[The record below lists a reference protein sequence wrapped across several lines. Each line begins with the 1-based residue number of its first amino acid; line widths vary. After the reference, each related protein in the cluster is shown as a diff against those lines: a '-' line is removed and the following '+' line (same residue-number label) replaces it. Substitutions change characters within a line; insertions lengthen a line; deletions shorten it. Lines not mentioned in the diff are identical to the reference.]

1 MGPYYI
7 VLLGLGPFLI
17 VALLVTQI
25 LLSKNDSPLFGW
37 IMPLVS
43 FLLSLFFSV
52 GTYRDMAKAL
62 PPLIYWNIVTLIFVV
77 TFFVVRHFK
86 KKGVWDKPAEPEE
99 APEEPAENE
108 E

>member
-52 GTYRDMAKAL
+52 GT
-62 PPLIYWNIVTLIFVV
+62 
-77 TFFVVRHFK
+77 
-86 KKGVWDKPAEPEE
+86 
-99 APEEPAENE
+99 
-108 E
+108 